1 MVREK
6 GTLINFMNDGDVS
19 TDSVKWLLRSGKVPI
34 GRERT
39 QLIERAQLKKWGILV
54 EAPGAVSMPT
64 GKPKLAIKTV
74 TSTVTQEVK

>member
-6 GTLINFMNDGDVS
+6 GTLTNFMADGAIS
-19 TDSVKWLLRSGKVPI
+19 ADSVKWLLRSGKVPI
-34 GRERT
+34 GQERT
-39 QLIERAQLKKWGILV
+39 QLIEREQLRKWGILV
-54 EAPGAVSMPT
+54 EVTGPMPMPT

>member
-6 GTLINFMNDGDVS
+6 GTLTNFMADGAIS
-19 TDSVKWLLRSGKVPI
+19 ADSVKWLLRSGKVPI

-54 EAPGAVSMPT
+54 EEPGVMAI

-74 TSTVTQEVK
+74 TSTPAPEVK